1 MLELYHN
8 DTSTCAQKV
17 RVTLAEKALE
27 WKSHHLDLR
36 AGDQQKPEY
45 LKLNPRGVVPT
56 LVDRGKAVRESNVI
70 MEYLED
76 EYPEQ
81 PLRPV
86 DSFGRAQMRLWT
98 KRLDE
103 GHHDIATATLSMGIA
118 FRHQYLERG
127 EAACEALINKIPD
140 PVRRERRRDVIQNGV
155 EAKEFR
161 TAVTMWE
168 RLLSDMEDILSA
180 GPWLAGPGYSLAD
193 AAYTPYLTRLDH
205 LNLIEWLEKR
215 PRVRGWYERVR
226 ERPSYSIAFTR
237 WENASYVGLM
247 RDKGAQAWPR
257 IRTLIEEIA
266 T

>member
-17 RVTLAEKALE
+17 RVTLAEKGLE

-56 LVDRGKAVRESNVI
+56 LVDRGRAVRESNVI

-76 EYPEQ
+76 EFPER
-81 PLRPV
+81 PLRPA
-86 DSFGRAQMRLWT
+86 DSWGRAQMRVWT

-127 EAACEALINKIPD
+127 EEACRALIDKIPD
-140 PVRRERRRDVIQNGV
+140 PVRRERRRDVITNGV
-155 EAKEFR
+155 EAKEFA
-161 TAVTMWE
+161 TAVTMWR
-168 RLLSDMEDILSA
+168 RLLDDMQEALSK
-180 GPWLAGPGYSLAD
+180 GPWLVGNSYSLAD
-193 AAYTPYLTRLDH
+193 AAFTPYLTRLDH
-205 LNLIEWLEKR
+205 LSLLGWLDAR
-215 PRVRGWYERVR
+215 PKVRDWYERLR
-226 ERPSYSIAFTR
+226 ERPSYAVAFTK
-237 WENASYVGLM
+237 WENPDYIALM
-247 RDKGAQAWPR
+247 RRTGAEVWPR
-257 IRTLIEEIA
+257 LRTLIEEA
-266 T
+266 PA